1 MMVEVRCTGFYFARD
16 GTRHRCTRL
25 LCVAE
30 EGSRVEIRC
39 PSCKKLNI
47 WPPKRA
53 ETERQE
59 RQ

>member
-1 MMVEVRCTGFYFARD
+1 MMVEVRCTGFYYARD

-25 LCVAE
+25 LCMAE
-30 EGSRVEIRC
+30 KGSRIEIRC

-47 WPPKRA
+47 WPPQGA